1 MLWKGFQKPKRL
13 EINDETLTATYG
25 EFSAQPY
32 ERGFAT
38 TIGNTLR
45 RVLLSSIEGAAV
57 TAVKID
63 GVVHEFSSVDG
74 ITEDVTDLILN
85 LKALPLR
92 ITDDDVDQATLTL
105 EAKGAGEVTAKQI
118 RSEDNVVEI
127 LDPSAHIATLAK
139 GATLKMEMRVKRG
152 RGYVTAERNFD
163 EDLEFGYIPIDSV
176 HSPVK
181 KVNFSVTAARLG
193 RTTDYEKLTIEVWT
207 NGTISPQSAVALA
220 SKLAKDHFYI
230 FINFQEE
237 PEGEREE
244 LGDAEDK
251 ISDYLSRSIEELEL
265 SVRSYNCLKNANIS
279 TIGELVSRTEQEMLK
294 TKNFGRK
301 SLNEIKEILEGM
313 GLSFGM
319 TVPQPDSP
327 AENQGA

>member
-13 EINDETLTATYG
+13 EVNEESVTPTYG
-25 EFSAQPY
+25 EFASQPY

-38 TIGNTLR
+38 TIGNSLR
-45 RVLLSSIEGAAV
+45 RILLSSIEGAAI

-63 GVVHEFSSVDG
+63 GVVHEFSSVEG
-74 ITEDVTDLILN
+74 VTEDVTDLILN
-85 LKALPLR
+85 LKAIPMK
-92 ITDDDVDQATLTL
+92 IINNEVDQTVLTL
-105 EAKGAGEVTAKQI
+105 DAKGPGEVTAKDIQ
-118 RSEDNVVEI
+118 SENGVLEI
-127 LDPSAHIATLAK
+127 LDPDAHVATLSK
-139 GATLKMEMRVKRG
+139 GGKLKMEMRVKLA
-152 RGYVTAERNFD
+152 RGYVTAEANFD

-181 KVNFSVTAARLG
+181 KVNFTVTAARLG
-193 RTTDYEKLTIEVWT
+193 RTTDYEKLSLEVWT
-207 NGTISPQSAVALA
+207 NGAVSPQSAVALA
-220 SKLAKDHFYI
+220 SKLSKDHFNI
-230 FINFQEE
+230 FINFKEE
-237 PEGEREE
+237 PERDGEDRGEE
-244 LGDAEDK
+244 EDK
-251 ISDYLSRSIEELEL
+251 INDYLNRSIEELEL

-319 TVPQPDSP
+319 NIQQPDSP
-327 AENQGA
+327 AGN

>member
-13 EINDETLTATYG
+13 EVNEETLTDHYG

-45 RVLLSSIEGAAV
+45 RVMLSSIEGAAI

-63 GVVHEFSSVDG
+63 GVVHEFSSVEG
-74 ITEDVTDLILN
+74 VTEDVTDLVLN
-85 LKALPLR
+85 LKAIPLKLV
-92 ITDDDVDQATLTL
+92 DEDVDQTVLHID
-105 EAKGAGEVTAKQI
+105 AKGPGDVTAKDIQN
-118 RSEDNVVEI
+118 ENGVVEI
-127 LDPSAHIATLAK
+127 LDPNAHIASLSK
-139 GATLKMEMRVKRG
+139 GATLRMELRVKRG
-152 RGYVTAERNFD
+152 RGYVPAEANFD
-163 EDLEFGYIPIDSV
+163 DDLEFGYIPIDSV
-176 HSPVK
+176 HSPVR
-181 KVNFSVTAARLG
+181 KVNFSVAAARLG
-193 RTTDYEKLTIEVWT
+193 RTTDYEKLTVEVWT
-207 NGTISPQSAVALA
+207 NGALSPQRAIALA
-220 SKLAKDHFYI
+220 SKLAKDHFSV
-230 FINFQEE
+230 FINFKEE
-237 PEGEREE
+237 PESDGEERGEE
-244 LGDAEDK
+244 TGRLD
-251 ISDYLSRSIEELEL
+251 DYLGRSIEELEL

-319 TVPQPDSP
+319 TLPSNDSP
-327 AENQGA
+327 AEE

>member
-13 EINDETLTATYG
+13 EVNEETLTSTYG
-25 EFSAQPY
+25 EFASQPY

-45 RVLLSSIEGAAV
+45 RVLLSSIEGAAI

-63 GVVHEFSSVDG
+63 GVVHEFSSVEG
-74 ITEDVTDLILN
+74 VTEDVTDLILN
-85 LKALPLR
+85 LKAISMK
-92 ITDDDVDQATLTL
+92 ITNDEVDQTVLTL
-105 EAKGAGEVTAKQI
+105 DSKSPGKVTAKDI
-118 RSEDNVVEI
+118 RSEDGTVEI
-127 LDPSAHIATLAK
+127 LNPDAHVATLAK
-139 GATLKMEMRVKRG
+139 GGKLKMEMRVKRA
-152 RGYVTAERNFD
+152 RGYVTAEANFD

-176 HSPVK
+176 HSPAK
-181 KVNFSVTAARLG
+181 KVNFAVTAARLG

-207 NGTISPQSAVALA
+207 NGAISPQSAVALA
-220 SKLAKDHFYI
+220 SKLTKDHFNI
-230 FINFQEE
+230 FINFKEE
-237 PEGEREE
+237 PEGEGEDTGEE
-244 LGDAEDK
+244 KDK
-251 ISDYLSRSIEELEL
+251 LTDYLSRSIEELEL

-313 GLSFGM
+313 GLNFGM
-319 TVPQPDSP
+319 SIQQPEPP
-327 AENQGA
+327 AGN